1 NSGNGCRGSLG
12 MQDGFSTRAGRQFLQ
27 GTGGVAS
34 FASEV
39 VARLVSGEVNMTAA
53 LREDLIARF
62 MHAVV
67 NADLTDFEALKPEL
81 RRARISPATFSD
93 RYVPEIAR
101 RLGVAWEDDTM
112 SFAEVTMGASRL
124 QAILR
129 QIGADW
135 VADGS
140 RTPESGHATVL
151 LIVPS
156 GEQHTLGVFVLLGQ
170 LRRRGISV
178 CLRISPT
185 EGDLRALFADRRF
198 DGAMVSLA
206 TVDKFD
212 DTCALLQL
220 LKSLSAGQLRIA
232 MGGAAL
238 PKLTTEPPEG
248 SADILTNDLS
258 LAIAALGL
266 AVLPM
271 RADA

>member
-1 NSGNGCRGSLG
+1 
-12 MQDGFSTRAGRQFLQ
+12 MQDGYSTRAGRQFLQ

-34 FASEV
+34 FAADV

-53 LREDLIARF
+53 LREDLIERF

-67 NADLTDFEALKPEL
+67 NADLTDFEALKPDL

-101 RLGVAWEDDTM
+101 RMGVAWENDTM

-140 RTPESGHATVL
+140 RTAEAGHATVL

-185 EGDLRALFADRRF
+185 EGDLRALFADRTF

-206 TVDKFD
+206 TAEKFAAA
-212 DTCALLQL
+212 CAVMKL
-220 LKSLSAGQLRIA
+220 LKTLTGGQLPIA
-232 MGGAAL
+232 LGGAGL
-238 PKLTTEPPEG
+238 QDVPSTPPDG
-248 SADILTNDLS
+248 CVDIMTNDLS
-258 LAIAALGL
+258 AAIAALGL
-266 AVLPM
+266 TGLPM
-271 RADA
+271 RVDA